1 MKIAVAASGDNLD
14 SQCDPRF
21 GRCSYFVVVDSE
33 TMQLEAVQNTAA
45 VQGSGAG
52 IAAAQLVADSGADAV
67 IAGNLGPNAFQALS
81 AGGLKLYQH
90 TGGTVRE
97 AVEAV
102 KSGSLQ
108 PIGGAN
114 VPSHFGTGGGGGGMG
129 GGRGMGGGMGGGMGM
144 GGGGGRGMGGGAG
157 MAGGAAAPAGG
168 ADKEQ
173 LKAQAEEMQAKL
185 NELRRQLADLG
196 EEQ

>member
-21 GRCSYFVVVDSE
+21 GRCSYFVVVDTE
-33 TMQLEAVQNTAA
+33 TMQVEAVPNTAA

-97 AVEAV
+97 AVAAV

-114 VPSHFGTGGGGGGMG
+114 VPSHFGTGGGGGGTG
-129 GGRGMGGGMGGGMGM
+129 GGRGMGGGMG
-144 GGGGGRGMGGGAG
+144 MGGGAG
-157 MAGGAAAPAGG
+157 AGGGAAALAGG

-173 LKAQAEEMQAKL
+173 LKAQAEEMQARL
-185 NELRRQLADLG
+185 NELRRRLADLG

>member
-33 TMQLEAVQNTAA
+33 TMQLEAIPNTAA

-90 TGGTVRE
+90 TSGTVRE

-114 VPSHFGTGGGGGGMG
+114 VPSHFGTGGGGGGTG
-129 GGRGMGGGMGGGMGM
+129 GGRGMGGGMGMGGGRGMGM
-144 GGGGGRGMGGGAG
+144 GGGAGA
-157 MAGGAAAPAGG
+157 AGGAAAPAGE